1 MDQGINDL
9 SKAAIDRGNLLH
21 QMLSKIFSSSD
32 IEHCIEQFY
41 NTGLIDHTGA
51 NEYKSI
57 LNDIGEHSVVSPIN
71 VTGNKV
77 IAVVKKD

>member
-1 MDQGINDL
+1 MRGRE
-9 SKAAIDRGNLLH
+9 RGNTQYAREFL
-21 QMLSKIFSSSD
+21 
-32 IEHCIEQFY
+32 E
-41 NTGLIDHTGA
+41 
-51 NEYKSI
+51 SI